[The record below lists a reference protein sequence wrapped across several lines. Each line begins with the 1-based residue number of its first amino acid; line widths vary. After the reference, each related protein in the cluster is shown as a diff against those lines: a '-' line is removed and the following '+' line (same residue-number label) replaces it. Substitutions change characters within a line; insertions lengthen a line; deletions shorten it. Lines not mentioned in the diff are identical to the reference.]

1 MNIEILRVSGQTLLQ
16 QTGLS
21 SNEHDTAVLPE
32 ANAKIYTEKNAVSS
46 VQEQIVKRSL
56 PPPRPTQ
63 IPYLPTAENVTKLKE
78 YIMKVFSTS
87 AFLNSDERY
96 LALNVPPFKILN
108 LLQLRWGTG
117 QKIHHQH
124 QQLHFRLPSYQ
135 WALRKLQTYNNPELK
150 ESLEEGDNQYNQCI
164 IIIL

>member
-1 MNIEILRVSGQTLLQ
+1 MDRLYFSKQACQVTNMIPQCFPKLMQKFI
-16 QTGLS
+16 
-21 SNEHDTAVLPE
+21 P
-32 ANAKIYTEKNAVSS
+32 KKNAVSS

-108 LLQLRWGTG
+108 LLQLR
-117 QKIHHQH
+117 
-124 QQLHFRLPSYQ
+124 
-135 WALRKLQTYNNPELK
+135 
-150 ESLEEGDNQYNQCI
+150 
-164 IIIL
+164 